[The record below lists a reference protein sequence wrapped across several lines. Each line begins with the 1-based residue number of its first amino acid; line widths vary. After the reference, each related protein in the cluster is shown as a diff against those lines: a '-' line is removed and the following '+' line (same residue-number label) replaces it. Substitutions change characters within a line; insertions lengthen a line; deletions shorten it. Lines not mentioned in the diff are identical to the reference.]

1 MTQRPRRRDHARQ
14 IKPASPTRRVGT
26 GRQRGWGGPSF
37 ALIAVATL
45 ALASL
50 AMIAIL
56 LGAPPAPAT
65 SVLGPSASS
74 GSGSG
79 SGSSGSQATGG
90 PGSSLGPGSSPGP
103 ISSFG
108 QTGPGASGGPAAI
121 GSVPIVPVVD
131 FRSTLLS
138 VSIVDVRAILN
149 GHHPTFTSLELVSS
163 EADPI
168 LATLG
173 ASRPDVTS
181 RLIVAASAAALARDV
196 AAHPDRLAFIRADQ
210 VTPSVRALAWGSQSL
225 FGVSR
230 VKVAGAWK
238 LNASLP
244 ATVGP
249 TPAFNPAAVWTMVA
263 GGDIMLDRGVAK
275 AVTVQKKG
283 VDYPFN
289 GGTARITGRHCCS
302 SLGWPTVSA
311 VQTGNVGAVRNLL
324 KSADL
329 AVANFENPAPNA
341 YHYHTDGTIFSA
353 NPRLIAGLKDAGI
366 DYVSLGNNHIG
377 DAGPKGLLQ
386 TLANLDSY
394 GIKHSGAGK
403 NITAARTPA
412 IMTVDGIKVA
422 ILSYDT
428 IAKYYAA
435 GPNKPGSAQL
445 TAAAVKV
452 DVAAARRAGATLVIV
467 YPHWGTEYSPR
478 PFSAEQAL
486 AHAVIDAGADMIIGN
501 HAHWVGAMEIY
512 KGHPIWYALGNF
524 VFDQTWS
531 EPTSEGLLLQL
542 TFQGTRLMQVG
553 LEPTVIL
560 GGAQPN
566 LLNPATDGRVVLGQ
580 LYDASGKMLPW

>member
-1 MTQRPRRRDHARQ
+1 M
-14 IKPASPTRRVGT
+14 
-26 GRQRGWGGPSF
+26 
-37 ALIAVATL
+37 
-45 ALASL
+45 
-50 AMIAIL
+50 
-56 LGAPPAPAT
+56 
-65 SVLGPSASS
+65 
-74 GSGSG
+74 
-79 SGSSGSQATGG
+79 
-90 PGSSLGPGSSPGP
+90 
-103 ISSFG
+103 
-108 QTGPGASGGPAAI
+108 
-121 GSVPIVPVVD
+121 PIVPVVD

-138 VSIVDVRAILN
+138 VSIVDVRRSLN

-329 AVANFENPAPNA
+329 AVANFENPAPND

-377 DAGPKGLLQ
+377 DAGPRACCKRWPTSTRTGSS
-386 TLANLDSY
+386 T
-394 GIKHSGAGK
+394 AGP
-403 NITAARTPA
+403 ARTSRPPEPPA

-422 ILSYDT
+422 ILSLRHDR
-428 IAKYYAA
+428 
-435 GPNKPGSAQL
+435 QVL
-445 TAAAVKV
+445 
-452 DVAAARRAGATLVIV
+452 RR
-467 YPHWGTEYSPR
+467 R
-478 PFSAEQAL
+478 PEQARQRP
-486 AHAVIDAGADMIIGN
+486 ADGGRRQGRRGGGPQGRGHARDRLS
-501 HAHWVGAMEIY
+501 
-512 KGHPIWYALGNF
+512 PLG
-524 VFDQTWS
+524 DRI
-531 EPTSEGLLLQL
+531 L
-542 TFQGTRLMQVG
+542 T
-553 LEPTVIL
+553 PAIL
-560 GGAQPN
+560 G
-566 LLNPATDGRVVLGQ
+566 
-580 LYDASGKMLPW
+580 